1 MYQKYQKFSR
11 LSAALLLVLTSCH
24 GAAASYPVTVTD
36 DRNKQ
41 VTLAKQPVSV
51 ASVSVFGADLLS
63 ALGMRA
69 SGISTLNHQQPKF
82 LGEQIKQ
89 MADLGEIHETNFELL
104 TTLAPDLTIG
114 LRHYTEPFAGQFE
127 KVGQFL
133 AYDLVTY
140 EDSERAILS
149 AGTALGKAEAAT
161 RLNQQFGA
169 KLQQFSQQAPGGLT
183 AVFLWHWADVP
194 YGFFDH
200 HLTMQLMQQ
209 LKVKNLLGAS
219 PQPEIKKF
227 DSAPVTMETLLK
239 LDPDVIL
246 SFKGEAGPF
255 INHPAWQ
262 QLKAVKN
269 GRAFQVSEQY
279 VMPHGPIARDM
290 VLRELAALFYPKQ
303 FSQPTDIPA
312 PARAIPMRFAK

>member
-1 MYQKYQKFSR
+1 MPLKFRS
-11 LSAALLLVLTSCH
+11 LTAALLTVLTT
-24 GAAASYPVTVTD
+24 GQVAAASYPVTVTD

-41 VTLAKQPVSV
+41 VTFTKQPVSV
-51 ASVSVFGADLLS
+51 AAVSVFGADLLS

-69 SGISTLNHQQPKF
+69 SAISTLNHQQPKF
-82 LGEQIKQ
+82 LGDQIKK

-104 TTLAPDLTIG
+104 TKLAPDLTIG
-114 LRHYTEPFAGQFE
+114 LRHYTEPFASQFE
-127 KVGQFL
+127 QVSQFL

-140 EDSERAILS
+140 ADSQRAIVS
-149 AGTALGKAEAAT
+149 VGTALGRADAANK
-161 RLNQQFGA
+161 LNQQFDTQ
-169 KLQQFSQQAPGGLT
+169 LQQFHQQAPGGLT

-219 PQPEIKKF
+219 PQPDIKKF

-239 LDPDVIL
+239 LNPDVIL

-255 INHPAWQ
+255 ISHPAWQ
-262 QLKAVKN
+262 QLKAVQN

-303 FSQPTDIPA
+303 FSQPTDIPLA
-312 PARAIPMRFAK
+312 ARAIPMQFAK